1 MAKCA
6 IKNGKYFAP
15 NGEESKLFQD
25 LSKVMSKE
33 EASDMFVFS
42 RTPSLQKILL
52 ESHRNKISKAPKNVT
67 FEETNTKKIRTF
79 HIFDNYKRIGRIQL
93 VAFKEG
99 FKVKSSLLNE
109 ESKGKGFGKHLYNHA
124 IAKLFKEGKTLYS
137 DQIRTESADRVWNSL
152 VKSGLSEDGRT
163 VKPLPSS
170 FDENGDVKADFLIQY
185 VADTLSFNTPL
196 DVEEKIQL
204 LDTPFEDSDELLK
217 ALEDAFYKDGL
228 FYPQGDKLR
237 EMYLGAEVDNILG
250 SAEIQGRIKETVE
263 RLRHTETFQIPQIEF
278 KIEFDF
284 RSLETDVI
292 GRYKRMNPLR
302 AEKEKLEESYPKI
315 QVIDEG
321 GNALETQMFFENA
334 IKEPEERGLRAIV
347 EAHPLIDT
355 ATLEKTVIED
365 FKKYGM
371 NVEGLKRENFKDLLN
386 YVESP
391 TEENRKVLE
400 DTLGFQR
407 QPLRKPIKI
416 SPENRTYKYLRTSK
430 SEEELFNELSLIQT
444 DVPHVYHQVNK
455 ISEEEMR
462 GSTDMTVPEYQLYKD
477 YYNYSTPIQTREVQT
492 NIESSVSYLLGDFI
506 ADFATQKPNALAEQF
521 IINENGIELKSEDI
535 LTIETV
541 KMLIEG
547 GIKYGKEIAD
557 YSLISKNMPNLKAGV
572 GTVNLRAQAVNNPNL
587 VSKPSTEVTILDE
600 ESIHAPN
607 ETKQFL
613 KIGEDIYEQQEQ
625 GYYNKLEV
633 NNNPNFLNL
642 SPKAPQFKDFKIT
655 QEVKAESKIN
665 KAENNEDF
673 SCL

>member
-1 MAKCA
+1 
-6 IKNGKYFAP
+6 
-15 NGEESKLFQD
+15 
-25 LSKVMSKE
+25 
-33 EASDMFVFS
+33 
-42 RTPSLQKILL
+42 
-52 ESHRNKISKAPKNVT
+52 
-67 FEETNTKKIRTF
+67 
-79 HIFDNYKRIGRIQL
+79 
-93 VAFKEG
+93 
-99 FKVKSSLLNE
+99 
-109 ESKGKGFGKHLYNHA
+109 
-124 IAKLFKEGKTLYS
+124 
-137 DQIRTESADRVWNSL
+137 
-152 VKSGLSEDGRT
+152 
-163 VKPLPSS
+163 
-170 FDENGDVKADFLIQY
+170 
-185 VADTLSFNTPL
+185 
-196 DVEEKIQL
+196 
-204 LDTPFEDSDELLK
+204 
-217 ALEDAFYKDGL
+217 
-228 FYPQGDKLR
+228 
-237 EMYLGAEVDNILG
+237 
-250 SAEIQGRIKETVE
+250 
-263 RLRHTETFQIPQIEF
+263 
-278 KIEFDF
+278 
-284 RSLETDVI
+284 
-292 GRYKRMNPLR
+292 MNPLR

-334 IKEPEERGLRAIV
+334 IKEPEERALRAIV

-547 GIKYGKEIAD
+547 GIKYGKEIAE
-557 YSLISKNMPNLKAGV
+557 YSLISKNMPNLKA
-572 GTVNLRAQAVNNPNL
+572 A
-587 VSKPSTEVTILDE
+587 
-600 ESIHAPN
+600 
-607 ETKQFL
+607 
-613 KIGEDIYEQQEQ
+613 
-625 GYYNKLEV
+625 
-633 NNNPNFLNL
+633 
-642 SPKAPQFKDFKIT
+642 
-655 QEVKAESKIN
+655 
-665 KAENNEDF
+665 
-673 SCL
+673 